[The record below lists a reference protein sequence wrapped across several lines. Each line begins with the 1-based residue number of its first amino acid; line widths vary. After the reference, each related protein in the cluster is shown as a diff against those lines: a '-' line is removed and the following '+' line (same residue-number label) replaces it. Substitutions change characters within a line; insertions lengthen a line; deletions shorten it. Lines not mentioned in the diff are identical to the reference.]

1 MQKKNGGQSGGTIR
15 RDFELINC
23 PTSTKNLPK
32 KLVKP
37 STQTVPLQATV
48 EIQLK
53 RPRDHRFCWN
63 NWKEDK

>member
-1 MQKKNGGQSGGTIR
+1 MKKNGGQSGGTKR
-15 RDFELINC
+15 RDFDLINC

-48 EIQLK
+48 EMQLK